1 MQKSQVSKWLD
12 DEATMSSMINFTLE
26 GDLAGSRRLSL
37 SLEPQIKDRK
47 ALQINYFEEAILR
60 LYFFSI
66 HVLT

>member
-12 DEATMSSMINFTLE
+12 DEATMSTMINFTLE
-26 GDLAGSRRLSL
+26 GDLAGSGRLGF

-60 LYFFSI
+60 LYFFSV
-66 HVLT
+66 HLLT

>member
-1 MQKSQVSKWLD
+1 MQKSQVSKWLN

-66 HVLT
+66 HLLT

>member
-12 DEATMSSMINFTLE
+12 DEATMSTMINVTLE
-26 GDLAGSRRLSL
+26 GDLAGSGRLGF

-60 LYFFSI
+60 LYFFSV
-66 HVLT
+66 HLLT

>member
-26 GDLAGSRRLSL
+26 GDLAGSRRLGL

-60 LYFFSI
+60 LYFFSV
-66 HVLT
+66 HLLT

>member
-66 HVLT
+66 HLLT

>member
-26 GDLAGSRRLSL
+26 GDLAGSRWLSL

-66 HVLT
+66 HLLT

>member
-26 GDLAGSRRLSL
+26 GDLAGSGRLSL

-66 HVLT
+66 HLLT